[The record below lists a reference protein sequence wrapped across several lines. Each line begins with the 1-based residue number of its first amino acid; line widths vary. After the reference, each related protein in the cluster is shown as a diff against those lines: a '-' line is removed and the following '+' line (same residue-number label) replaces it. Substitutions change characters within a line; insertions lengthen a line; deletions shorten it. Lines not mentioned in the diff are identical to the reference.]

1 MMSDNEHINTM
12 VDKVGDGDLAAANAA
27 FDNAV
32 KDKVGAHI
40 ANYKASIAQ
49 NSFTPPE
56 PTPGQDTGITGDPA
70 ELETEEDE

>member
-32 KDKVGAHI
+32 KDKVGVQI
-40 ANYKASIAQ
+40 TNYKAALAQ

-56 PTPGQDTGITGDPA
+56 PTSGQDTGITGDPA
-70 ELETEEDE
+70 ELETEEEE